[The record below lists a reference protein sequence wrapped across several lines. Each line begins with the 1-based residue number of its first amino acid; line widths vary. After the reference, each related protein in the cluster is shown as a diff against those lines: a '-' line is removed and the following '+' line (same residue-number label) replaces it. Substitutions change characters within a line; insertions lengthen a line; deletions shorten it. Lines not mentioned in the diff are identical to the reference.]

1 MAGGLK
7 IDIDTSELVEFVTA
21 LTRAQKLT
29 TPLITAGLNEVGDGM
44 TSLIAT
50 SFSKQSGLTLEQV
63 RGAMDI
69 RRASR
74 GNLSYEIT
82 VDPDLIGNKDPASLE
97 GGRERTDFLSKSNP
111 SMMVIVVSKKDE
123 LTCMDC
129 EELDA
134 AGPMPLSVA
143 MEHVP
148 KHPHCRC
155 VIMPYVQKGKRMPVT
170 MTSLTGTSTS
180 KRMGAGPLD
189 VDMTL
194 RQMAQKVMDS
204 TANRIKIELS

>member
-29 TPLITAGLNEVGDGM
+29 TPLITAGLNEVGDGL

-74 GNLSYEIT
+74 GNLSYEIS

-129 EELDA
+129 ERA
-134 AGPMPLSVA
+134 
-143 MEHVP
+143 
-148 KHPHCRC
+148 
-155 VIMPYVQKGKRMPVT
+155 
-170 MTSLTGTSTS
+170 
-180 KRMGAGPLD
+180 
-189 VDMTL
+189 
-194 RQMAQKVMDS
+194 
-204 TANRIKIELS
+204 